1 MLKDGTEVGRE
12 KTLEM
17 PREKRRLKSLYR
29 SRRQGPEAHCLLRV
43 LRKVVKDDRR
53 DG

>member
-1 MLKDGTEVGRE
+1 MLKDETEVGRE

-17 PREKRRLKSLYR
+17 PREKRHLKSLYL
-29 SRRQGPEAHCLLRV
+29 RQGPEAHCLLGV